1 MKPFF
6 SLILALF
13 VTVTSLAHGPRK
25 SFDFKEN
32 KGQWPEQVLFKAEIG
47 TATLF
52 LESQAFTYTMVHP
65 EDLAMVHE
73 MSTWTP
79 EQRANYTFRGH
90 AFKVHFDN
98 ASAPNVVGQERQ
110 SGYYNYFIGSDQS
123 QWASEVGAFGA
134 VRYSSL
140 YPGIGLRV
148 YNSND
153 QLKYD
158 FLVAAGAD
166 ASQIMQ
172 RYEGLE
178 SIALADGELR
188 MTTSVG
194 EVIERAPY
202 AYQMN
207 GSEMV
212 EVPCSFVLEGDRVR
226 FVFPEGYDSS
236 KTLVIDPIVI
246 ASTLSGSTGASNY
259 GHSAAYDLEGNIY
272 TGAISFGAGYPTTT
286 GAFQTTFGAG
296 GGGFGIDIAVSKLN
310 PTGTDLIW
318 ASYLGG
324 SDSEYPHSLITNT
337 LGELYVYG
345 SSSSGNFPTTT
356 GAFDTTQNGGT
367 DIVVTHFAAN
377 GGSLIGSTFVGG
389 TGADGQNTVGVN
401 YGDAYRG
408 EIFLDLDERPIVA
421 SFSASSNFPTT
432 TGAFQTTHGGQLDAV
447 LICMN
452 PTLSS
457 MNYSTYLGGS
467 NNDTGFGVRVST
479 DGGVYMVGMT
489 ENGGFPVTAGAYQTN
504 FLGGGGGW
512 NGGPRDGYVA
522 RFNAN
527 ATALEACT
535 FFGTTEEDQVFFLD
549 LDNAEDVWIYGQS
562 QGDIPVTA
570 NVYTETDG
578 TLFISKLNP
587 NLSQLLVSTR
597 VVPSGFGGYGG
608 VPIAFL
614 VDRCNNVYIST
625 HGANGGL
632 SLTDDAVYQT
642 GGFYLAA
649 YGENVETL
657 EFATYYTSGHVD
669 GGTSRFDKSGIIYQG
684 VCSGGDFATNV
695 DAWAPDQVTGWDVG
709 VFKMDFQV
717 AGVNAA
723 LTASAEAL
731 NGCAPHTVDFN
742 NFSVGNIFT
751 WNFGDGSAESNEFE
765 PSHTYTLPGLYT
777 VQLISLDSLSCNLAD
792 TAYIDIAVSIPQD
805 FTPLFDLNLDCE
817 TLTLQTDNLT
827 QAPWL
832 VYTWDMGDGTVL
844 EGENV
849 QHTYAEEGTYT
860 VSVLAEDLGCDAN
873 EVAEQEI
880 QVVGSVIASTDSPSY
895 EGCGELTINFN
906 NTSNGL
912 TYLWNFGD
920 GSPVSTEV
928 NPVHTFQGPGVFD
941 VVLTAFH
948 PESCNLQD
956 QTTFTV
962 TVGADQVIDANFQLI
977 QTDCELLTVIGTN
990 MSSGDNLAHLWDMG
1004 DGNQYESLDLT
1015 HNYANLGLY
1024 EVQLTITDTLC
1035 NSSDTFTLNVN
1046 ILNEVT
1052 AIIGNPDMEG
1062 CAPFNAQFVN
1072 NSAGTNF
1079 FWDFGDG
1086 SPVIDT
1092 QVATHTYAQAGTY
1105 TVTLTVEGSGN
1116 CGGTDVTT
1124 AAVVVIEPPFIDAL
1138 FTAEQIGACEAMT
1151 VNFADAS
1158 TGQNLDYSWS
1168 VNGVQYSVAAF
1179 EHVFIGAGNYAVTLT
1194 INEPICDASDVY
1206 SQTIQVLEGI
1216 NMVLEPEQYLCYYQ
1230 SSTDLVAVGPADAT
1244 YTWSTGDEGLLT
1256 SVSEAGVY
1264 TLTGTRNN
1272 CTQTLGVTVSEVP
1285 ELNLFDNPTACEGV
1299 QALLQ
1304 IPYDE
1309 GSNYLWCSG
1318 ENVDFIYAS
1327 QPGDYCYQF
1336 NDRFGCLQVGN
1347 VQLDHIA
1354 RDASVYVPNAFTPNN
1369 DGVNDIFK
1377 AYGEDIREFK
1387 LIVFNR
1393 WGDEVFRT
1401 ENPDDFWDGSYQGS
1415 THYVQNEVYTYTVEF
1430 NSACSA
1436 EKVTKSGYVIVLR

>member
-1 MKPFF
+1 MRSF
-6 SLILALF
+6 LALVLSIF
-13 VTVTSLAHGPRK
+13 MAVCSWAHGPRK

-52 LESQAFTYTMVHP
+52 LESNSLTYSLVHP
-65 EDLAMVHE
+65 EDLAVVHE
-73 MSTWTP
+73 MSTWTH
-79 EQRANYTFRGH
+79 EERSSYVFRGH
-90 AFKVHFDN
+90 AFKVHFDE
-98 ASAPNVVGQERQ
+98 ALTPNVVGQERQ
-110 SGYYNYFIGSDQS
+110 SGYYNYFLGSDQS
-123 QWASEVGAFGA
+123 QWASQVGAFGA
-134 VRYSSL
+134 VRYSNL
-140 YPGIGLRV
+140 YNGIGLRV
-148 YNSND
+148 YNSSD

-158 FLVAAGAD
+158 FLVSPGAD
-166 ASQIMQ
+166 ASQIVQ
-172 RYEGLE
+172 RYDGVISMELVE
-178 SIALADGELR
+178 GELR

-194 EVIERAPY
+194 DVIERAPY

-212 EVPCSFVLEGDRVR
+212 EVPCSFVLEGDRLS
-226 FVFPEGYDSS
+226 FAFPEGYDAS

-246 ASTLSGSTGASNY
+246 ASTLSGSTGSSNY

-272 TGAISFGAGYPTTT
+272 TGAIAFGSGYPTTT
-286 GAFQTTFGAG
+286 GAFQTTFGA
-296 GGGFGIDIAVSKLN
+296 GGFGIDIAVSKLN
-310 PTGTDLIW
+310 PTGTDLVW

-345 SSSSGNFPTTT
+345 STQSTNFPTTT
-356 GAFDTTQNGGT
+356 GAFDTTHNGNS
-367 DIVVTHFAAN
+367 DIIVTHFSAD
-377 GGSLIGSTFVGG
+377 GSSLVGSSYIGG

-401 YGDAYRG
+401 YGDTYRG

-421 SFSASSNFPTT
+421 SFSASANFPTT
-432 TGAFQTTHGGQLDAV
+432 GGAFQTTHGGQLDAV
-447 LICMN
+447 LFCMN
-452 PTLSS
+452 PTLTS

-479 DGGVYMVGMT
+479 DGGIYMVGMT
-489 ENGGFPVTAGAYQTN
+489 EDGGFPVTAGAYQTN

-512 NGGPRDGYVA
+512 NGGERDGYVA
-522 RFNAN
+522 RFNAT

-549 LDNAEDVWIYGQS
+549 LDNNEDVWIYGQT
-562 QGDIPVTA
+562 QGDIPNTVD
-570 NVYTETDG
+570 VYSEPNG

-587 NLSQLLVSTR
+587 GLTDLLVSSR
-597 VVPSGFGGYGG
+597 VAPSGFGGYGG
-608 VPIAFL
+608 VPVAFL
-614 VDRCNNVYIST
+614 VDRCDNIYIST
-625 HGANGGL
+625 HSANSGL
-632 SLTDDAVYQT
+632 SLTDDAVYQS

-649 YGENVETL
+649 YSENMGTL
-657 EFATYYTSGHVD
+657 EFATYYTEGHVD

-684 VCSGGDFATNV
+684 VCSGGGFATNP
-695 DAWAPDQVTGWDVG
+695 DAWAPTQFTGWDIG

-742 NFSVGNIFT
+742 NYSVGNIFT
-751 WNFGDGSAESNEFE
+751 WDFGDGSAESNEFE

-777 VQLISLDSLSCNLAD
+777 VRLISLDSLSCNLAD

-805 FTPLFDLNLDCE
+805 FTPLFDLILDCE
-817 TLTLQTDNLT
+817 SMTVSTENQT

-832 VYTWDMGDGTVL
+832 VYTWDMGDGTIL
-844 EGENV
+844 EGEDV
-849 QHTYAEEGTYT
+849 QHTYAEEGTYI
-860 VSVLAEDLGCDAN
+860 VSVLAVDLGCDAD
-873 EVAEQEI
+873 EAAEQEI
-880 QVVGSVIASTDSPSY
+880 QVVSNVFASTDAPSY

-912 TYLWNFGD
+912 TYTWDFGD
-920 GSPVSTEV
+920 GSPVSNES
-928 NPVHTFQGPGVFD
+928 NPVHTFQGPGVYE
-941 VVLTAFH
+941 VLLTAFH
-948 PESCNLQD
+948 PESCNLED
-956 QTTFTV
+956 QTSLTV
-962 TVGADQVIDANFQLI
+962 SVGADQVIDANFQLI
-977 QTDCELLTVIGTN
+977 QTDCEELTVVGTN
-990 MSSGDNLAHLWDMG
+990 MSTGDNLAHLWNMG
-1004 DGNQYESLDLT
+1004 DGTTLEAMNIEHDY
-1015 HNYANLGLY
+1015 NALGIY

-1035 NSSDTFTLNVN
+1035 NTSDTYSLNVN

-1052 AIIGNPDMEG
+1052 AIIGNPNQEG

-1072 NSAGTNF
+1072 NSAGSNF

-1086 SPVIDT
+1086 SPVVDS
-1092 QVATHTYAQAGTY
+1092 QVATHTYAQGGTY

-1124 AAVVVIEPPFIDAL
+1124 AEVTVVEPPIIDAL

-1158 TGQNLDYSWS
+1158 TGDNLDYDWN

-1179 EHVFIGAGNYAVTLT
+1179 EHIFLGAGNYIVTLT
-1194 INEPICDASDVY
+1194 ISEPVCDASDVY
-1206 SQTIQVLEGI
+1206 TQTIPVLEGI
-1216 NMVLEPEQYLCYYQ
+1216 DMILDPEQYLCYYQ
-1230 SSTDLVAVGPADAT
+1230 LSTDVVAIGPADAQ
-1244 YTWSTGDEGLLT
+1244 YEWSTGDEGLST
-1256 SVSEAGVY
+1256 SVSEPGVY
-1264 TLTGTRNN
+1264 TLTGIRNN

-1285 ELNLFDNPTACEGV
+1285 KLNLFDNPTACEGV

-1304 IPYDE
+1304 IPYDQ
-1309 GSNYLWCSG
+1309 GSNYVWCTG
-1318 ENVDFIYAS
+1318 ETVDYIYAS
-1327 QPGDYCYQF
+1327 QPGEYCYQF
-1336 NDRFGCLQVGN
+1336 TDQFGCLQEGN

-1369 DGVNDIFK
+1369 DGVNDVFK

-1387 LIVFNR
+1387 MIVFNR
-1393 WGDEVFRT
+1393 WGDEVFGT

-1415 THYVQNEVYTYTVEF
+1415 DHYTQNEVYTYRVEF

-1436 EKVTKSGYVIVLR
+1436 EKVTKTGYVVVLR